1 MNDEKVKLVDDVADA
16 DKKVL
21 SSIQIEIVQGELEGK
36 SVPLM
41 QINGPLDDVP
51 LFIEM
56 IGRALNTFSLNTVK
70 LQKEK
75 PLPDLSLINIPEMV
89 DYMGMTLTSLGATIK
104 KNRETAFKYNQ
115 LKSDAND
122 VAGLGLGLVPP
133 GTKIN

>member
-1 MNDEKVKLVDDVADA
+1 MIDEKVKLVDDVADA

-104 KNRETAFKYNQ
+104 KNRETAFKY
-115 LKSDAND
+115 
-122 VAGLGLGLVPP
+122 
-133 GTKIN
+133 